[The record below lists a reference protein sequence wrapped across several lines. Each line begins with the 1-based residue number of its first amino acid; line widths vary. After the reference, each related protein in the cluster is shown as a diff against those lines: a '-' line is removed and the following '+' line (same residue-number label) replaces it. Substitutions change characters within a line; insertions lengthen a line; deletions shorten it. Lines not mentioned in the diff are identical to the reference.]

1 MKYLRRFEAAEDV
14 AMDVIPNVVL
24 VGDTGAVLYNAPIVG
39 VYIQHINGKL
49 YTTDEW
55 VSKEFA
61 NEQAN
66 GVAVGATVDGTT
78 VSFVI
83 AKTGFDKMPWSSDA
97 VTNISGIMSTST
109 ETIAKTDYAGA
120 ANTEL
125 MLTSDTSGAAYTCAN
140 FIFPNGKKGYLP
152 AFGEWCVVF
161 SLRELINRALNLIGG
176 TPLHYSTGQNS
187 SLWSSTQYSSSKA
200 WAMKLYSGGGLY
212 YDKSASAY
220 LVRPFCTL

>member
-1 MKYLRRFEAAEDV
+1 MAA
-14 AMDVIPNVVL
+14 IPNVVL

-66 GVAVGATVDGTT
+66 GVAVGAVVDGTA

-83 AKTGFDKMPWSSDA
+83 AKTYFDKMPWSSDA
-97 VTNISGIMSTST
+97 VTNVSGIMSTSKADT
-109 ETIAKTDYAGA
+109 AKTDYAGA

-125 MLTSDTSGAAYTCAN
+125 MLASDTSGAAYTCAN

-152 AFGEWCVVF
+152 ALGEWFVVF
-161 SLRELINRALNLIGG
+161 SLRALINRALNLIGG
-176 TPLHYSTGQNS
+176 TPFDYSTGNVGNF
-187 SLWSSTQYSSSKA
+187 WSSTQYSNSKA

-212 YDKSASAY
+212 YDKSSPAY
-220 LVRPFCTL
+220 LVRPFCAL

>member
-1 MKYLRRFEAAEDV
+1 MKYLRRFEATEDV
-14 AMDVIPNVVL
+14 AMGAIPNVVL
-24 VGDTGAVLYNAPIVG
+24 VGDTGAVVYNAPIVG

-55 VSKEFA
+55 ASKGFD

-66 GVAVGATVDGTT
+66 GVAVGDVVDGTA

-83 AKTGFDKMPWSSDA
+83 AKTYFDKMPWSSDTAA
-97 VTNISGIMSTST
+97 VSGIMSTSNLAT
-109 ETIAKTDYAGA
+109 AKTDYAGA

-125 MLTSDTSGAAYTCAN
+125 MLASDTSGAAYTCAN

-152 AFGEWCVVF
+152 AFGEWCVVY
-161 SLRELINRALNLIGG
+161 SLRARINSALSLIGG
-176 TPLHYSTGQNS
+176 QTFDYSTGSVGNF
-187 SLWSSTQYSSSKA
+187 WSSTQYPSSKA
-200 WAMKLYSGGGLY
+200 WAMKLYSGDGLY
-212 YDKSASAY
+212 YDKSKSAY